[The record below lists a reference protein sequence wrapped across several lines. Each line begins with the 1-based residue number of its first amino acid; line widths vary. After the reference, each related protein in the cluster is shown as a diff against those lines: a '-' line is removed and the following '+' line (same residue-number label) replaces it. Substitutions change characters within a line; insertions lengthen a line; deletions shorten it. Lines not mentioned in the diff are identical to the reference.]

1 MGTALITDLYELTM
15 AQSFLE
21 QGKTGQAVFSLF
33 VRSLPRERNFLVA
46 CGLETL
52 MLQLEKFRFSSDDLA
67 YLAGLSL
74 FSDDFLDWLKTYRF
88 TGDLSAI
95 MEGTIVFQNEPLI
108 QIEGILPEVQI
119 LETLVLNSIQ
129 YQTAAASKAA
139 RIMAVSRDRAVVDFG
154 FRRAHMADAGIYA
167 ARAGYIA
174 GFSGTSNL
182 EAGKRFGIPVVG
194 TMAHSYIMA
203 YSREEDAFRSFA
215 ATFPDRAL
223 FLIDTYDTLAC
234 TEKVTAL
241 AREGV
246 PVMGVRI
253 DSGDMGALVPSV
265 RKILDGAGLTD
276 VKIFVSSGVDE
287 YSIAAWLTAGV
298 PIDSFGVG
306 THFVTSSDAPFLD
319 MVYKL
324 VEYEGRP
331 VCKTSP
337 GKATFSGRRQIVRHY
352 ANRQMSYDECVRIQL
367 PALLPG
373 LIQEVMRNGR
383 CLNPHP
389 SLEML
394 KDHVASEFA
403 VLPDKL
409 RSLEK
414 EHYRVVIGP

>member
-1 MGTALITDLYELTM
+1 MGSALITDLYELTM

-21 QGKTGQAVFSLF
+21 QGKTGHAAFSLF
-33 VRSLPRERNFLVA
+33 VRSLPKDRNFLVA

-52 MLQLEKFRFSSDDLA
+52 IRQLEEFRFSGDDLA
-67 YLAGLSL
+67 YLAGLTI
-74 FSDDFLDWLKTYRF
+74 FSDDFLDWLKAYRF

-108 QIEGILPEVQI
+108 QVEGALPDVQI

-129 YQTAAASKAA
+129 YQTVAASKAA
-139 RIMAVSRDRAVVDFG
+139 RIIAVSRDRTVVDFG
-154 FRRAHMADAGIYA
+154 FRRSPMAEAGISA

-194 TMAHSYIMA
+194 TMGHSYIMA
-203 YSREEDAFRSFA
+203 FSREEDAFRAFSL
-215 ATFPDRAL
+215 TFPDRAF

-234 TEKVTAL
+234 METVTSL
-241 AREGV
+241 ARQGV
-246 PVMGVRI
+246 PVFGLRI
-253 DSGDMGALVPSV
+253 DSGDIGTLVPFV
-265 RKILDGAGLTD
+265 RKTLDDAGLTG

-287 YSIAAWLTAGV
+287 YSIAAWLEAGV

-337 GKATFSGRRQIVRHY
+337 GKVTFSGRRQVVRHY
-352 ANRQMSYDECVRIQL
+352 AHRQMSYDELVQIQQ
-367 PALLPG
+367 PAILPG
-373 LIQEVMRNGR
+373 LIHEVMRNGR
-383 CLNPHP
+383 CLNPLP
-389 SLEML
+389 SLEMI
-394 KDHVASEFA
+394 KDHVASEFS
-403 VLPDKL
+403 VLPKKF

-414 EHYRVVIGP
+414 EDYRVVIRP